1 MQLMNIYLILA
12 KYQHIC
18 LVGLSRSNKCMLY
31 SFLLTIIK
39 YKGTFSA
46 LMAKSARLS
55 GSDNDEYINNKE
67 FKS

>member
-1 MQLMNIYLILA
+1 MNIYLILV

-18 LVGLSRSNKCMLY
+18 LVGLLKSNKCMLY

-39 YKGTFSA
+39 KKGTFSA